1 MDADCGQLGVD
12 SPAFKKFSQGREQ
25 QNAPPAPRKR
35 QRRSENAGD

>member
-12 SPAFKKFSQGREQ
+12 SPAFKKFSQRREQ
-25 QNAPPAPRKR
+25 QGAAGAAKR